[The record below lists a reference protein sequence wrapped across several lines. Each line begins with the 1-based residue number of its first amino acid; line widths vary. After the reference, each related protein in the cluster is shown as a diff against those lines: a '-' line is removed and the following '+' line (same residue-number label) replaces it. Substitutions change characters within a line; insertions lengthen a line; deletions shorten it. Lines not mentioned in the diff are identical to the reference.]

1 MKLIIVESPSKAKK
15 IEGFLDGEYKV
26 RASVGHIRDLPK
38 NNKKAIDIEGGFIP
52 HYEVDPKKLPVIKE
66 IKELARKAS
75 HIYLATDPDREGEAI
90 AWHIADELKLES
102 AERVSYNEITE
113 EAVRYALEHPRAIDM
128 HLKDAQE
135 ARRVLDRI
143 VGYDLSQM
151 IWKKVRYGLSAGRV
165 QSPALRIVMERER
178 EIRDFKSE
186 NYFVIEAEF
195 ETVGRAKES
204 KKYKLTLTCSTEPKS
219 KEEAD
224 TIVDRANKQS
234 WSIIDIEVSAVNRS
248 PRAPFTTSTLQQ
260 AASSRLGYAPK
271 RTMGIAQKLY
281 EKGLITYMRTDSTF
295 LSDSAVKEISNYITK
310 THGDK
315 YLQNRVYKTKSKNAQ
330 EAHEAIR
337 PTHFKKNNEGHTEEE
352 RRLFKLIWDR
362 TVASQMSNAVLS
374 RTKIIANITD
384 KTIPN
389 FSTVGSVIVFDGF
402 LAVDSESRGEDVILP
417 KVEKDDEL
425 KLLNINNEEK
435 WTQPPSRY
443 SEAGLIKELETR
455 GIGRPSTY
463 ATICSTIEDRGY
475 VNKENKTLYPTDTGE
490 VVSGFLEEHFTKYIS
505 DDFTAKMED
514 QLDAISN
521 NETTYK
527 KVLTEFYNEF
537 HSAILA
543 KNNIDKVTNMGAAP
557 ADILCPICHSQMV
570 EKLARNG
577 KFYSCIKF
585 PECMGARKMDGTLM
599 EAPKEIG
606 KTCPKCNKGQLVE
619 REGRYGKFVSCANYP
634 KCKHI
639 EQSEEDKKAKNTGVR
654 CNQCADGYMEERRGK
669 FGVFY
674 SCSNYPDCK
683 NAIKAKPTGN
693 ICKICGSLMM
703 EGTKTIPE
711 RCSQKACPMH
721 NPHKM

>member
-15 IEGFLDGEYKV
+15 IEGFLGGEYKV

-90 AWHIADELKLES
+90 AWHIADELGLKE

-135 ARRVLDRI
+135 ARRVLDRL

-178 EIRDFKSE
+178 EIRDFKPE
-186 NYFVIEAEF
+186 NYFVIEGDF

-204 KKYKLTLTCSTEPKS
+204 KKYKITLTCSIEPKN

-224 TIVDRANKQS
+224 IIVDKANKQS

-281 EKGLITYMRTDSTF
+281 EKGLITYMRTDSTS
-295 LSDSAVKEISNYITK
+295 LADSAIKEISAYIIK
-310 THGDK
+310 NHGDK

-330 EAHEAIR
+330 EAHEAVR
-337 PTHFKKNNEGHTEEE
+337 PTHFKRDNEGGSEEE
-352 RRLFKLIWDR
+352 KRLYKLIWDR

-389 FSTVGSVIVFDGF
+389 FSTVGSVIAFDGF

-521 NETTYK
+521 NDTTYK

-543 KNNIDKVTNMGAAP
+543 KNDIDKVTNMGAAP
-557 ADILCPICHSQMV
+557 DDILCPICNSQMV

-585 PECMGARKMDGTLM
+585 PECMGARKIDGTLM
-599 EAPKEIG
+599 EGPKEIG

-619 REGRYGKFVSCANYP
+619 REGRFGKFISCANYP

-639 EQSEEDKKAKNTGVR
+639 EQTEEDKKAKNTGIK
-654 CNQCADGYMEERRGK
+654 CNQCADGHMEERRGK
-669 FGVFY
+669 FGIFY

-693 ICKICGSLMM
+693 ICKMCSSLMM

-711 RCSQKACPMH
+711 RCSSKACPMH
-721 NPHKM
+721 NPHKI